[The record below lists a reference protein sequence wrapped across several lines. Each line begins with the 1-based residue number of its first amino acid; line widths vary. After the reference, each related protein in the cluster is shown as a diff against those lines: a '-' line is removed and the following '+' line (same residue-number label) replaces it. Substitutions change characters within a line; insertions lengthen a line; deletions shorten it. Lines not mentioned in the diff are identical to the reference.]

1 VLGDRVTIGHAG
13 DKIGDPPGPAASASD
28 LEEFVRGNPGDLV
41 GRLRLGAMLFAEQRF
56 DDAEPHLDAALRIFP
71 EYGGADSPHWY
82 LAQIHEARGDL
93 ELAAAA
99 LARLT
104 DFSESN
110 YRAFVLQAD
119 ILEKVGRPEEAARAL
134 DRAVLVWPY
143 EIDLHLRLA
152 ELHSQVGFFSGAVRE
167 RAAIVALAP
176 TDMAEALYLL
186 AVANWD
192 AGDAVSARR
201 AVLRALDVA
210 PNYEMALELLLELR
224 AGRLNN

>member
-1 VLGDRVTIGHAG
+1 LRGLVE
-13 DKIGDPPGPAASASD
+13 IGDPPGPAASASD